1 MNASV
6 SKIIMGLGVALTLSL
21 GVNASDLSGDSV
33 KKRIAP
39 IGNVYLAGAK
49 PAGPIVPAG
58 PRAGADIY
66 QTTCFACHGTGA
78 GGAPKTG
85 DAAAWA
91 PRVAPG
97 DDILFNHA
105 WNVFTGNS
113 GMMPARGTCMSC
125 SEDEIKDTIKF
136 MTKGM

>member
-1 MNASV
+1 MNAGV
-6 SKIIMGLGVALTLSL
+6 SKVIMGLGVALTLSL
-21 GVNASDLSGDSV
+21 GVNASDLSGDTV

-39 IGNVYLAGAK
+39 VGNVYLAGAQ
-49 PAGPIVPAG
+49 PVAPVVPAG
-58 PRAGADIY
+58 PRTGADIY
-66 QTTCFACHGTGA
+66 QTTCFGCHGTGA
-78 GGAPKTG
+78 GGAPKKG

-91 PRVAPG
+91 PRIAQGSDV
-97 DDILFNHA
+97 LFNHA
-105 WNVFTGNS
+105 WNGFTGNS